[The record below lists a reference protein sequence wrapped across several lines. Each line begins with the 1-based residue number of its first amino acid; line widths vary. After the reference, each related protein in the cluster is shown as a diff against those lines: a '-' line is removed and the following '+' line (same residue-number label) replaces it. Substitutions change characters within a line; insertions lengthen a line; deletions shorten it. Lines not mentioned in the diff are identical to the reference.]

1 MTYEST
7 LQLLQTEGWTFHAIL
22 NNPIL
27 DSDGIGSV
35 EQSRSQWK
43 VYDEDTDP
51 KTGSGYKETIV
62 YSDPVGL
69 GPGKPDYTG
78 LAYGTDGAVW
88 DLNKLREGGF
98 TTKAFGEIFVNTT
111 TEIIID
117 DIASNAPTM
126 SPRPFSPT
134 SPAPSRNPVTTA
146 PTAEPNL
153 CSTTNVLACVKN
165 TSEATFRAVL
175 RIMLQGVLNETEL
188 SGVIPSLAD
197 ELNSKAVQLAVQAQ
211 LCLFLANP
219 LSFDVGAA
227 AASIFSA
234 TLGSLNPVQLAKVT
248 LDSITS
254 NIDLTP
260 ERGFKLFTDLG
271 AIFTQ
276 GVDPNAVVGDLFT
289 ILINAIQQ
297 SVFECLGLNLPAPPP
312 PAPTPISNWFCF
324 SGHATVE
331 VQGQGTTRMDELK
344 IGDSILAV
352 GGLYSTVYSF
362 GHFEP
367 SRATAFLQIFAEGMI
382 QPIEIT
388 PDHLLYMRSNEN
400 DKVGSIVPAGHV
412 KVGDFL
418 VTAVQPE
425 VSRAQGI
432 VRSIRVVQRQGMY
445 APFTETGNLMVSGV
459 AASSYLALP
468 TVWQRVVSFDG
479 QHRVQHAAYRPYQ
492 FYCRFLA
499 PDGCADE
506 TYDEATGLTKA
517 VTFWLPLLHGVEWI
531 LVNLLVVTTVIAAS
545 ILSYCYVVFQNRLT
559 NQWNGHFYKQH
570 VAMQ

>member
-1 MTYEST
+1 MSLLNDFVRFFHYRVPFSGRYLGCSKDFDNNDYNFVTNGGTEDGYAAIKAAIDKVNTVTNIDGDNLADCADIYKYIIFVSTRSIGHCVKLSPQIVIECSHMQCSSCKASDEDRDNTDNAVTYEST

-260 ERGFKLFTDLG
+260 ERGFKLLADLG

-418 VTAVQPE
+418 VTAVQP
-425 VSRAQGI
+425 
-432 VRSIRVVQRQGMY
+432 
-445 APFTETGNLMVSGV
+445 L
-459 AASSYLALP
+459 
-468 TVWQRVVSFDG
+468 
-479 QHRVQHAAYRPYQ
+479 
-492 FYCRFLA
+492 
-499 PDGCADE
+499 
-506 TYDEATGLTKA
+506 
-517 VTFWLPLLHGVEWI
+517 
-531 LVNLLVVTTVIAAS
+531 
-545 ILSYCYVVFQNRLT
+545 
-559 NQWNGHFYKQH
+559 
-570 VAMQ
+570 